1 MSRKHLTAAALASS
15 WPYLTRAQVQ
25 EFKEAFDIFDVDGG
39 GTITV
44 EELEEVMK
52 SLGQKP
58 TKAQLEATVRE
69 IDADGDGAIDFAE
82 FLTMM
87 LRKMNEGDPEKELRD
102 VFTVFDKEQSG
113 TISAEELK
121 SVMQVIGEKLTEQ
134 EIEDAIKMADTTG
147 DGEVDYEEFI
157 SFILSSG

>member
-1 MSRKHLTAAALASS
+1 MSRKHLTDAELASS

-69 IDADGDGAIDFAE
+69 IDADGDRAIDFAE

-102 VFTVFDKEQSG
+102 VFTVFDKDQSG

-121 SVMQVIGEKLTEQ
+121 SVMQEIGEKLTEQ

-147 DGEVDYEEFI
+147 DGEVDYEEF
-157 SFILSSG
+157 LSLIHI